1 MTDDGAFASL
11 SFCSQVRF
19 SSHSVDLQ
27 VISCVYIYINSASVL
42 VIVVDSSIHWH
53 TGRTAMQSKRRVSL
67 YFLSC
72 LIFRLNIFFYIYLK
86 SSDLLPGVVAF
97 CHNMKWVCTLYTCK
111 PMLQLDSELVFIFMF
126 YGETSLFWADCKIL
140 WLQCSRYDLGMEI
153 YTESVTLRNDSDLS
167 LMSLFFLNLISKVGT
182 RMGDISR
189 ERPFF
194 PVMVLKEKNKTAN
207 AYFKF
212 F

>member
-1 MTDDGAFASL
+1 M
-11 SFCSQVRF
+11 C
-19 SSHSVDLQ
+19 
-27 VISCVYIYINSASVL
+27 IYINSASVL

-72 LIFRLNIFFYIYLK
+72 WIFRLNIFFLYISLK
-86 SSDLLPGVVAF
+86 SSDLLSGVVAF

-167 LMSLFFLNLISKVGT
+167 LMSLFFKSYKQG
-182 RMGDISR
+182 GDKDGGNQPR
-189 ERPFF
+189 ETFF
-194 PVMVLKEKNKTAN
+194 FL
-207 AYFKF
+207 
-212 F
+212 